1 MLSGLYLL
9 CEKAEEKRERQSSIK
24 SNRFNLDRL
33 FLVITPKILNYCIDL
48 VPIYIE
54 AIPKLS
60 LICFVSVKPHAS

>member
-33 FLVITPKILNYCIDL
+33 FLVITPKI
-48 VPIYIE
+48 
-54 AIPKLS
+54 
-60 LICFVSVKPHAS
+60 